1 MNKTEIMSLLS
12 MSGATN
18 AADNDDSNQDVDIK
32 GVLEPVLS
40 AITALEEKVAQLS
53 AVKIG
58 DNESDNDS
66 GDNNPDEQV
75 IPGVIDDESATILSN
90 IGVEKQELESVGLPQ
105 DKLDAVIKIVKDSQL
120 SAMGIGDEEPEDSK
134 NETERPDPRYV
145 GTL

>member
-1 MNKTEIMSLLS
+1 MKQKEIMSLLS

-18 AADNDDSNQDVDIK
+18 AADNDDNNQSVDIK
-32 GVLEPVLS
+32 GVLEPILS

-53 AVKIG
+53 AVKVE
-58 DNESDNDS
+58 DD
-66 GDNNPDEQV
+66 NPDETKNEEPDQITV
-75 IPGVIDDESATILSN
+75 GVIDDESATMLSN

-120 SAMGIGDEEPEDSK
+120 SAVGIGDEETEGSKSEPEQI
-134 NETERPDPRYV
+134 DPRYV